1 MNRTQKFVI
10 NSITTALNQIVV
22 MIVGFI
28 TPSLM
33 IRTYGSEINGLVSSI
48 NQLIG
53 YISLVEAGLS
63 GAAIYSLYKPLA
75 EHDEKGINAI
85 VSAARKFYLQA
96 GYIFSSAAL
105 VLSVV
110 YGYLKSSA
118 SISFSTI
125 FFLTLILSVNGCVDF
140 FVLSRYRVIL
150 TADQRTY
157 VISIV
162 GIVQTIIRTII
173 IVVCALAK
181 INVVVLYTLTL
192 LPIVIKII
200 VLFGYCK
207 KNYKFLNFKEEPN
220 IAALGRR
227 YDVIYQQ
234 ILGMVQTGAP
244 AIIATIVLDFFS
256 VSIYAVYN
264 MVMSGLNG
272 ILSIFISGLPAGFGE
287 IIAKKEYET
296 LKETTSQFEVA
307 YYFILTIVYGIT
319 FAMMLP
325 FIKIYTC
332 NFQDTNYILS
342 GFSFFIVL
350 NGLLYNIKTPQS
362 TCFRRQKYS
371 CGSRSRWAQSM
382 LIISAGMY
390 KETRWRV
397 TFQGVIIVIG
407 GFILAPFWKLS
418 GIMIASCLSNLYRTI
433 DLLYFV
439 PKYITKGAV
448 IESAIRML
456 RVILNIIVI
465 NIPCFLVDINPNGY
479 PQRGSPRR
487 PDPGSDALFSGRQG
501 QPAPVLSRTA
511 NRTRPAA
518 GRCTPPTSAFCC
530 RPILCNPLR
539 CIAACPPADGE
550 PLWRCGIKTP
560 RYRESRWSSLCRK
573 GHLL

>member
-1 MNRTQKFVI
+1 MNRTQKFAL
-10 NSITTALNQIVV
+10 NSITTAISQIVV

-33 IRTYGSEINGLVSSI
+33 IQTYGSEINGLVSSI

-53 YISLVEAGLS
+53 YITLVEAGLS
-63 GAAIYSLYKPLA
+63 GAAVYSLYKPLA

-96 GYIFSSAAL
+96 GYIFSTAAL
-105 VLSVV
+105 ILSVV
-110 YGYLKSSA
+110 YAYLKSSS

-150 TADQRTY
+150 TADQKTY
-157 VISIV
+157 IISTV
-162 GIVQTIIRTII
+162 GIIQTIVRTLI
-173 IVVCALAK
+173 IVACALSK
-181 INVVVLYTLTL
+181 VNVVGLYALTL
-192 LPIVIKII
+192 LPIAIKII
-200 VLFGYCK
+200 ALSRYCRK
-207 KNYKFLNFKEEPN
+207 KYTFLNFKEEPN

-244 AIIATIVLDFFS
+244 AVIATIVLDFFS

-287 IIAKKEYET
+287 IIAKKEYST
-296 LKETTSQFEVA
+296 LKKTTAQFEVA

-319 FAMMLP
+319 FAMMIP
-325 FIKIYTC
+325 FITIYTK
-332 NFQDTNYILS
+332 NFQDTSYILPV
-342 GFSFFIVL
+342 FSFFIVL

-362 TCFRRQKYS
+362 
-371 CGSRSRWAQSM
+371 M

-397 TFQGVIIVIG
+397 TIQGAIIVFG
-407 GFILAPFWKLS
+407 GFILAPFWGLA
-418 GIMIASCLSNLYRTI
+418 GIMIASCLSNLYRTV

-439 PKYITKGAV
+439 PKYITKGSV
-448 IESAIRML
+448 TDSVFRML
-456 RVILNIIVI
+456 RVIINIIII
-465 NIPCFLVDINPNGY
+465 NIPCFFIKINPEGY
-479 PQRGSPRR
+479 LQWGLYAILLGGWGICVTFLSTYLFDRKECKELLKRFKNMVRR
-487 PDPGSDALFSGRQG
+487 
-501 QPAPVLSRTA
+501 
-511 NRTRPAA
+511 
-518 GRCTPPTSAFCC
+518 
-530 RPILCNPLR
+530 
-539 CIAACPPADGE
+539 
-550 PLWRCGIKTP
+550 
-560 RYRESRWSSLCRK
+560 
-573 GHLL
+573 

>member
-10 NSITTALNQIVV
+10 NSITTAVNQIVV

-75 EHDEKGINAI
+75 EHDEKGINSI

-105 VLSVV
+105 VLSFV

-173 IVVCALAK
+173 IVVCAFVK

-192 LPIVIKII
+192 LPILIKII

-207 KNYKFLNFKEEPN
+207 KNYKFLNFNEEPN

-325 FIKIYTC
+325 FIKVYTC
-332 NFQDTNYILS
+332 NFKDTNYILPA
-342 GFSFFIVL
+342 FSFFIVL

-362 TCFRRQKYS
+362 
-371 CGSRSRWAQSM
+371 M

-397 TFQGVIIVIG
+397 TLQGIIIVIG
-407 GFILAPFWKLS
+407 GFVLAPIWGLS

-433 DLLYFV
+433 DLSFFV

-448 IESAIRML
+448 MDSAIRML

-465 NIPCFLVDINPNGY
+465 NIPCFLVEINPNGY
-479 PQRGSPRR
+479 IEWITWAMILGGWAVFVTCASSYVFDKRECQKLLIRIKSIIRR
-487 PDPGSDALFSGRQG
+487 
-501 QPAPVLSRTA
+501 
-511 NRTRPAA
+511 
-518 GRCTPPTSAFCC
+518 
-530 RPILCNPLR
+530 
-539 CIAACPPADGE
+539 
-550 PLWRCGIKTP
+550 
-560 RYRESRWSSLCRK
+560 
-573 GHLL
+573 

>member
-105 VLSVV
+105 ALSVV

-125 FFLTLILSVNGCVDF
+125 FLLTLILSVNGCIDF

-162 GIVQTIIRTII
+162 GIIQTIIRTII
-173 IVVCALAK
+173 IVVCAFART
-181 INVVVLYTLTL
+181 NVVVLYTLTL
-192 LPIVIKII
+192 LPIAIKII
-200 VLFGYCK
+200 ALYGYCK

-234 ILGMVQTGAP
+234 VLGMVQTGAP

-287 IIAKKEYET
+287 IIAKKEYTT
-296 LKETTSQFEVA
+296 LKETTAQFEVA

-325 FIKIYTC
+325 FIKIYTS
-332 NFQDTNYILS
+332 NFHDTNYILP

-362 TCFRRQKYS
+362 
-371 CGSRSRWAQSM
+371 M

-397 TFQGVIIVIG
+397 TIQGVIIVVG
-407 GFILAPFWKLS
+407 GFILAPFWGLS
-418 GIMIASCLSNLYRTI
+418 GIMIASCFSNLYRTI

-439 PKYITKGAV
+439 PKYITKGSMT
-448 IESAIRML
+448 ESAIRMI
-456 RVILNIIVI
+456 RVILNIIVV
-465 NIPCFLVDINPNGY
+465 NIPCFLLNINPKGY
-479 PQRGSPRR
+479 LDWVVWAIILGTWAVFVTGVSTYVFDKKEYQELLNRIKSIMRR
-487 PDPGSDALFSGRQG
+487 
-501 QPAPVLSRTA
+501 
-511 NRTRPAA
+511 
-518 GRCTPPTSAFCC
+518 
-530 RPILCNPLR
+530 
-539 CIAACPPADGE
+539 
-550 PLWRCGIKTP
+550 
-560 RYRESRWSSLCRK
+560 
-573 GHLL
+573 

>member
-1 MNRTQKFVI
+1 MNRTQKFAL
-10 NSITTALNQIVV
+10 NSITTAISQIVV

-53 YISLVEAGLS
+53 YITLVEAGLS
-63 GAAIYSLYKPLA
+63 GAAVYSLYKPLA

-96 GYIFSSAAL
+96 GYIFSTAAL
-105 VLSVV
+105 ILSVV
-110 YGYLKSSA
+110 YACLKSSS

-150 TADQRTY
+150 TADQKTY
-157 VISIV
+157 IISTV
-162 GIVQTIIRTII
+162 GIIQTIVRTLI
-173 IVVCALAK
+173 IVACALSK
-181 INVVVLYTLTL
+181 VNVVVLYALTL
-192 LPIVIKII
+192 LPIAIKII
-200 VLFGYCK
+200 VLFRYCK
-207 KNYKFLNFKEEPN
+207 RKYTFLNFKEEPN

-287 IIAKKEYET
+287 IIAKKEYST
-296 LKETTSQFEVA
+296 LKKTTSQFEVA
-307 YYFILTIVYGIT
+307 YYFVLTIVYGIT
-319 FAMMLP
+319 FAMMIP
-325 FIKIYTC
+325 FITIYTKS
-332 NFQDTNYILS
+332 FQDTSYILPM
-342 GFSFFIVL
+342 FSFFIVL

-362 TCFRRQKYS
+362 
-371 CGSRSRWAQSM
+371 M

-390 KETRWRV
+390 RETRWRV
-397 TFQGVIIVIG
+397 TIQGAIIVIG
-407 GFILAPFWKLS
+407 GFALAPFWGLT
-418 GIMIASCLSNLYRTI
+418 GIMIASCLSNLYRTV

-448 IESAIRML
+448 TDSML
-456 RVILNIIVI
+456 RMFRVIMNIIVI
-465 NIPCFLVDINPNGY
+465 NIPCFFVKINPEGY
-479 PQRGSPRR
+479 LQWGLYAMLLGIWGICVTFVSTYLFDREECKELLKRFKNMVRR
-487 PDPGSDALFSGRQG
+487 
-501 QPAPVLSRTA
+501 
-511 NRTRPAA
+511 
-518 GRCTPPTSAFCC
+518 
-530 RPILCNPLR
+530 
-539 CIAACPPADGE
+539 
-550 PLWRCGIKTP
+550 
-560 RYRESRWSSLCRK
+560 
-573 GHLL
+573 

>member
-1 MNRTQKFVI
+1 MNRTQKFLI
-10 NSITTALNQIVV
+10 NSITTALGQVVV

-96 GYIFSSAAL
+96 GYIFSSSAL

-110 YGYLKSSA
+110 YGFLKSSA
-118 SISFSTI
+118 SISFATI
-125 FFLTLILSVNGCVDF
+125 FFLTLILSVNGCIDF

-162 GIVQTIIRTII
+162 GIIQTIIRTMI

-181 INVVVLYTLTL
+181 INVVVLYALTL
-192 LPIVIKII
+192 LPIAIKIT
-200 VLFGYCK
+200 VLFVYCK

-296 LKETTSQFEVA
+296 LKEVTSQFEVA
-307 YYFILTIVYGIT
+307 YYFILTIAYGIT

-332 NFQDTNYILS
+332 NFHDTNYILP

-362 TCFRRQKYS
+362 
-371 CGSRSRWAQSM
+371 M

-397 TFQGVIIVIG
+397 TIQGVIIVVG
-407 GFILAPFWKLS
+407 GFILAPFYGLS
-418 GIMIASCLSNLYRTI
+418 GIMLASGLSNLYRTI

-439 PKYITKGAV
+439 PKYITKGSMM
-448 IESAIRML
+448 ESVIRML
-456 RVILNIIVI
+456 RVILNIVVI
-465 NIPCFLVDINPNGY
+465 NIPCFLVKMNPNGY
-479 PQRGSPRR
+479 FQWIASAVILGIWGVLVTGISTYVFDRKECQELLKRIKNIMRR
-487 PDPGSDALFSGRQG
+487 
-501 QPAPVLSRTA
+501 
-511 NRTRPAA
+511 
-518 GRCTPPTSAFCC
+518 
-530 RPILCNPLR
+530 
-539 CIAACPPADGE
+539 
-550 PLWRCGIKTP
+550 
-560 RYRESRWSSLCRK
+560 
-573 GHLL
+573 